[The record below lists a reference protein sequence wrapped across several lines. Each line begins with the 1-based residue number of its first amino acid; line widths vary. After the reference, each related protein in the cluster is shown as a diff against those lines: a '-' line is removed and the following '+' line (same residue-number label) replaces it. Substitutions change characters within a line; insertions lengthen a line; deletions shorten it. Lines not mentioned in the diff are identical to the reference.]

1 MFTLLLTPSLTNV
14 NRLLLLLFSM
24 RYALSFILG
33 LALITDHCKVI
44 HDGNHS
50 VPDLMDLGKRI
61 LGRRHVHPS
70 VVGTL
75 KQMQVEATFE
85 TGTHLITIHNPI
97 STDDGDLS
105 MALYGSFLPTP
116 STNLFPAINEA
127 DFHPLAIPGAVSPA
141 KLGSI
146 VLHPGRARIS
156 VTVTNRGTRGCY
168 VSLLYS
174 TVTVFLRL

>member
-1 MFTLLLTPSLTNV
+1 
-14 NRLLLLLFSM
+14 M
-24 RYALSFILG
+24 RYGLTFILE
-33 LALITDHCKVI
+33 LAIVANDLKVI
-44 HDGNHS
+44 HDENHS

-127 DFHPLAIPGAVSPA
+127 DFHPLAMPGAVSTA
-141 KLGSI
+141 DLGAI
-146 VLHPGRARIS
+146 VLHPGRARVS

-168 VSLLYS
+168 VS
-174 TVTVFLRL
+174 TIPHGFP